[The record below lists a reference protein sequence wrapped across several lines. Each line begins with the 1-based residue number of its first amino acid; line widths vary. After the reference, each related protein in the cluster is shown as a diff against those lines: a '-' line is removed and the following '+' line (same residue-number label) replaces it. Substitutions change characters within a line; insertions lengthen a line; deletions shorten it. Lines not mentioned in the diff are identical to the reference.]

1 MVMHPPS
8 SVQSALD
15 LIGHTPLIELTRT
28 DTGCCRLFLKLECQ
42 NPGGSIKDR
51 PARRMIAAA
60 EQSGRLR
67 PGGTII
73 EGTAGNTGLGLAL
86 IARLKGYR
94 MVVVMPDK
102 MAREKAHHLRALG
115 AEIVPSRS
123 DVNKGHPAY
132 YSDLAARLE
141 RETPGS
147 LYINQFANPANV
159 AAHEFETGPE
169 ILAQMDQRVDAFV
182 AGAGTGGTIT
192 GVGRALRQVNPDV
205 ALVLADPVGS
215 VLAPLVTEGSLP
227 ASVGSWAVEGIGE
240 DYVPPILELDHVTE
254 AMAVTDA
261 ESFAAARTLLTEE
274 GLLVGP
280 STGTLLVAARRWCL
294 RQTRP
299 QRVVTLA
306 CDTGN
311 KYLNRMF
318 DDGWMREEG
327 HAPVPV
333 RGDLGDLVMRRHEDG
348 QVVTVPADAPLAT
361 ACRRLR
367 DAAGRPLPVLD
378 DRNRFRG
385 VIDDAIALHA
395 LRAGRRDATCGEMAR
410 SGSSLDARAGRAEL
424 ERRIEHEGHVVITD
438 GDALIGV
445 VTRLDLL
452 AEAERNRAGEH
463 Q

>member
-1 MVMHPPS
+1 MHPPS
-8 SVQSALD
+8 PVRSALD
-15 LIGHTPLIELTRT
+15 LIGNTPLIELTRT
-28 DTGCCRLFLKLECQ
+28 ETGCCRLFLKLECQ

-51 PARRMIAAA
+51 PARRMIRAA
-60 EQSGRLR
+60 EESGRLR
-67 PGGTII
+67 PGATII

-123 DVNKGHPAY
+123 DVSKGHPDY

-169 ILAQMDQRVDAFV
+169 ILSQMDHRIDAFV

-192 GVGRALRQVNPDV
+192 GVGRALRKANPDI
-205 ALVLADPVGS
+205 ALVLADPTGS
-215 VLAPLVTEGSLP
+215 VLAPLITEGVLP
-227 ASVGSWAVEGIGE
+227 EAVGNWAVEGIGE
-240 DYVPPILELDHVTE
+240 DYVPPILELDRVTE
-254 AMAVTDA
+254 AIAVTDA
-261 ESFAAARTLLTEE
+261 ESFAAARALLTDE
-274 GLLVGP
+274 GLLAGS
-280 STGTLLVAARRWCL
+280 STGTLLAAALRWCR

-327 HAPVPV
+327 HAPGTV
-333 RGDLGDLVMRRHEDG
+333 RGNLGDLVMRRHEDG
-348 QVVTVPADAPLAT
+348 QVVTVSVDAPLAT
-361 ACRRLR
+361 ACGRLR
-367 DAAGRPLPVLD
+367 DAGGDRPLPVLD
-378 DRNRFRG
+378 DQGRVRG
-385 VIDDAIALHA
+385 VIDAAVALDAI
-395 LRAGRRDATCGEMAR
+395 RAGRRDASCGEVAAPGR
-410 SGSSLDARAGRAEL
+410 SLDVGADRADL
-424 ERRIEHEGHVVITD
+424 ERRVAQAGYAVVTD
-438 GDALIGV
+438 DDLLIGV
-445 VTRLDLL
+445 VTGLDLL
-452 AEAERNRAGEH
+452 REAERIRSGVRR
-463 Q
+463 